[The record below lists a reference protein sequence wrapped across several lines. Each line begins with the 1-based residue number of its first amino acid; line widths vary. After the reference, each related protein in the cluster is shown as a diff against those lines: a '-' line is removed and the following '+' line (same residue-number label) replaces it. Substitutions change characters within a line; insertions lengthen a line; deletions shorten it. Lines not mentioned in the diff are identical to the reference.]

1 MRNLIMEIL
10 ERIAISMFFSL
21 FPSLLVCVQNFQTR
35 AIDQDTEVTSN
46 QGFFIFFQVL
56 VSCREL
62 QQLQSSNQRSECSRN
77 RLTGSFSCCNWDSC
91 CNQAKLDVGF
101 CENCIGFHG
110 SLIVNKK
117 RNQVEI
123 LVEKFCL

>member
-46 QGFFIFFQVL
+46 QGFFIFFRYWSHVVNCNSCRVAIKGLNVLEIVLEVVSVAAIGILAATKQSLMSVSARTAL
-56 VSCREL
+56 VSMAVL
-62 QQLQSSNQRSECSRN
+62 
-77 RLTGSFSCCNWDSC
+77 
-91 CNQAKLDVGF
+91 
-101 CENCIGFHG
+101 
-110 SLIVNKK
+110 
-117 RNQVEI
+117 
-123 LVEKFCL
+123 